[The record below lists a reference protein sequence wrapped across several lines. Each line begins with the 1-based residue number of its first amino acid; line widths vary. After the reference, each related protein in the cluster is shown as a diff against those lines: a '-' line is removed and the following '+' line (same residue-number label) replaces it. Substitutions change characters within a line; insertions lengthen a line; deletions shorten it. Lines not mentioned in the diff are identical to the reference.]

1 MFEQAI
7 DARVLLL
14 ANKIS
19 NICEIADHFYLAG
32 GTALAIQ
39 LGHRKSED
47 IDLFSQ
53 KPFNVEQF
61 SHLLLTLNGV
71 ILAEDDGTIHAL
83 IEGVKVSLLY
93 YPYKLLLPFNMF
105 AGLNVASIEDVAC
118 MKIVALSQ
126 RAEKKDFF
134 DAYEI
139 LKMYK
144 PVELKRMFLE
154 KYGIEKI
161 NCYHILK
168 SFFYFNDAE
177 NSPEP
182 VTHRGTTW
190 DEVKAFFINNEKTLT
205 KDLLC

>member
-14 ANKIS
+14 IHKFS
-19 NICEIADHFYLAG
+19 KMREIAGHFYLAG

-39 LGHRKSED
+39 LGHRKSDD

-61 SHLLLTLNGV
+61 SHSILTLNGV

-83 IEGVKVSLLY
+83 VDGVKVSLLY
-93 YPYKLLLPFNMF
+93 YPYKLLLPYTLF
-105 AGLNVASIEDVAC
+105 AGLNMASLEDTAC

-134 DAYEI
+134 DVYEI

-168 SFFYFNDAE
+168 SFFYFDDAE

-182 VTHRGTTW
+182 VTHRGKTW
-190 DEVKAFFINNEKTLT
+190 AEVKAYFRDNEKMLT